1 MGSKSKTISRHKH
14 LFTLIELLIVIAIIA
29 ILAGMLLPALNKA
42 RETAKRISCVN
53 MEKQYGLVFHN
64 YTDDYKGWY
73 MRGGNLN
80 TGGDVNQSI
89 GQWSD
94 LLDELGYTK
103 YRSVSVGSDNPRL
116 HQLRCPT
123 YQPLTSGIHKTGRDS
138 QSYNINANAYWCGGG
153 LGGTTAQYL
162 GCNVSE
168 IKRPSVLV
176 ALAERQWLT
185 THAVHNY
192 FKNYAGFALHIKP
205 AGNTDIQGTAILLN
219 AHGNASN
226 LLYADGHVNSVQY
239 KDVRGAMFMID
250 PTVDPAAAKW
260 TVFQNL

>member
-1 MGSKSKTISRHKH
+1 M
-14 LFTLIELLIVIAIIA
+14 
-29 ILAGMLLPALNKA
+29 
-42 RETAKRISCVN
+42 
-53 MEKQYGLVFHN
+53 
-64 YTDDYKGWY
+64 
-73 MRGGNLN
+73 
-80 TGGDVNQSI
+80 
-89 GQWSD
+89 
-94 LLDELGYTK
+94 
-103 YRSVSVGSDNPRL
+103 
-116 HQLRCPT
+116 
-123 YQPLTSGIHKTGRDS
+123 TSGIHKTGRDS
-138 QSYNINANAYWCGGG
+138 QSYNINSNAYWCGGG

-185 THAVHNY
+185 ERSVHNY
-192 FKNYAGFALHIKP
+192 FKDYSGFALHIKP
-205 AGNTDIQGTAILLN
+205 AGNTSIPGTAILLN

-250 PTVDPAAAKW
+250 PTVDSAAAKW

>member
-1 MGSKSKTISRHKH
+1 MGSKSKTISRHKR

-29 ILAGMLLPALNKA
+29 ILAAMLLPALNKA

-80 TGGDVNQSI
+80 TGGDVNQSV

-138 QSYNINANAYWCGGG
+138 QSYNINSNAYWCGGG

-162 GCNVSE
+162 FRFSCTCG
-168 IKRPSVLV
+168 KTV
-176 ALAERQWLT
+176 AYRAFRTQLFQRLLRIRTPYQTRWKHQYSGNCHFTER
-185 THAVHNY
+185 
-192 FKNYAGFALHIKP
+192 
-205 AGNTDIQGTAILLN
+205 
-219 AHGNASN
+219 S
-226 LLYADGHVNSVQY
+226 
-239 KDVRGAMFMID
+239 R
-250 PTVDPAAAKW
+250 
-260 TVFQNL
+260 

>member
-1 MGSKSKTISRHKH
+1 
-14 LFTLIELLIVIAIIA
+14 
-29 ILAGMLLPALNKA
+29 MLLPALNKA

-53 MEKQYGLVFHN
+53 MEKQYGIVFQS

-73 MRGGNLN
+73 MFKPDSTPNNLN
-80 TGGDVNQSI
+80 MKT

-94 LLDELGYTK
+94 LLDELGYTSYK
-103 YRSVSVGSDNPRL
+103 TVKVGSGFPRL
-116 HQLRCPT
+116 HQLRCPS
-123 YQPLTSGIHKTGRDS
+123 YQPLTAGIHQTGRDS
-138 QSYNINANAYWCGGG
+138 QSYNINANAYYCGGG

-185 THAVHNY
+185 ERAVHNY
-192 FKNYAGFALHIKP
+192 FKDYTGFALHIKP

-250 PTVDPAAAKW
+250 PSKDPVVAKW

>member
-80 TGGDVNQSI
+80 TGGDVNQSV

-138 QSYNINANAYWCGGG
+138 QSYNINSNAYWCGGG

-168 IKRPSVLV
+168 IKHPS
-176 ALAERQWLT
+176 AFATLAERSWLT
-185 THAVHNY
+185 ARSVHNY
-192 FKNYAGFALHIKP
+192 LKSYADLTIK
-205 AGNTDIQGTAILLN
+205 AIPPTGAEDGGIKIRLD

-226 LLYADGHVNSVQY
+226 LLFADGHVNSVQY

-250 PTVDPAAAKW
+250 PTVDPAVAKW
-260 TVFQNL
+260 SVFQNL

>member
-1 MGSKSKTISRHKH
+1 MKH
-14 LFTLIELLIVIAIIA
+14 RAAAPDQNKQTFTLIELLIVISIIA
-29 ILAGMLLPALNKA
+29 ILAAMLLPALNKA

-53 MEKQYGLVFHN
+53 MEKQYGIVFQS

-73 MRGGNLN
+73 MFKPDSTANNLN
-80 TGGDVNQSI
+80 MKT

-94 LLDELGYTK
+94 LLDELGYTSYK
-103 YRSVSVGSDNPRL
+103 TVKVGSDFPRL
-116 HQLRCPT
+116 HQLRCPS
-123 YQPLTSGIHKTGRDS
+123 YQPLTAGIHQTGRDS

-168 IKRPSVLV
+168 IKHPS
-176 ALAERQWLT
+176 AFATLAERSWLT
-185 THAVHNY
+185 ARSVHNY
-192 FKNYAGFALHIKP
+192 LKSYADLTIK
-205 AGNTDIQGTAILLN
+205 AIPPTGAEDGGIKIRLD

-226 LLYADGHVNSVQY
+226 LLFADGHVETRPYNQ
-239 KDVRGAMFMID
+239 VRFGAFML
-250 PTVDPAAAKW
+250 DPATPVYANW

>member
-1 MGSKSKTISRHKH
+1 MKH
-14 LFTLIELLIVIAIIA
+14 RAAAPDQNKQTFTLIELLIVISIIA
-29 ILAGMLLPALNKA
+29 ILAAMLLPALNKA

-53 MEKQYGLVFHN
+53 MEKQYGIVFQS

-73 MRGGNLN
+73 MFKPDSTPNNLN
-80 TGGDVNQSI
+80 MKT

-94 LLDELGYTK
+94 LLDELGYTSYK
-103 YRSVSVGSDNPRL
+103 TVKVGSGFPRL
-116 HQLRCPT
+116 HQLRCPS
-123 YQPLTSGIHKTGRDS
+123 YQPLTAGIHQTGRDS
-138 QSYNINANAYWCGGG
+138 QSYNINANAYYCGGG

-168 IKRPSVLV
+168 IKHPS
-176 ALAERQWLT
+176 AFATLAERSWLT
-185 THAVHNY
+185 ARSVHNY
-192 FKNYAGFALHIKP
+192 LKSYEDLTIK
-205 AGNTDIQGTAILLN
+205 AIPPTGAEDGGIKIRLD

-226 LLYADGHVNSVQY
+226 LLFADGHVNSVQY

-250 PTVDPAAAKW
+250 PSKDPVVAKW

>member
-1 MGSKSKTISRHKH
+1 MGSKSKTISRHKR

-80 TGGDVNQSI
+80 TGGDVNQSV

-103 YRSVSVGSDNPRL
+103 YRSVSVGYDNPRL

-138 QSYNINANAYWCGGG
+138 QSYNINSNAYWCGGG

-162 GCNVSE
+162 G
-168 IKRPSVLV
+168 
-176 ALAERQWLT
+176 
-185 THAVHNY
+185 
-192 FKNYAGFALHIKP
+192 
-205 AGNTDIQGTAILLN
+205 
-219 AHGNASN
+219 
-226 LLYADGHVNSVQY
+226 
-239 KDVRGAMFMID
+239 
-250 PTVDPAAAKW
+250 
-260 TVFQNL
+260 